1 MFIVNHAGNRSV
13 DEYLLS
19 TAFDVSTATFDER
32 KRNFYLVKKKEQIQL
47 HLIMMVPECLLL
59 V

>member
-1 MFIVNHAGNRSV
+1 MFIVNHDGKRTV
-13 DEYLLS
+13 DYYSLS
-19 TAFDVSTATFDER
+19 TAFDVSTATFDDE
-32 KRNFYLVKKKEQIQL
+32 YLLLVKNEEQIQL